1 MSLVQDVLSCR
12 CNNHFTGEVY
22 SCGGFMGVKM
32 SGYIKSKY
40 FRQSILAFTGIP
52 LLVWIMGNLPDRTL
66 LKDIISG
73 MAILAFWQMIGQ
85 FFLARTNRVAVED
98 LTMSNVVKYHK
109 IIGYIFVTGLLVHP
123 ILLVVPRFF
132 ESGVSPGDAFLT
144 IITTF
149 TSQGVVLGII
159 AWCLMLTLGITSLAR
174 NILPMRYTTWR
185 IFHGILAM
193 MFISI
198 AAWHVIDLGRHSTL
212 TMSILIAV
220 LTACGVLL
228 LLKTYTSNFFK
239 KGATR

>member
-1 MSLVQDVLSCR
+1 
-12 CNNHFTGEVY
+12 
-22 SCGGFMGVKM
+22 M

-52 LLVWIMGNLPDRTL
+52 LLVWTMGNLPDRTL

-109 IIGYIFVTGLLVHP
+109 IIGYIFIIGLLVHP
-123 ILLVVPRFF
+123 VLLVVPRFF
-132 ESGVSPGDAFLT
+132 ESGVSPVDAFLT

-174 NILPMRYTTWR
+174 EKLPMRYTTWR
-185 IFHGILAM
+185 FFHGILAM

-198 AAWHVIDLGRHSTL
+198 AAWHVIDLGRHSTR
-212 TMSILIAV
+212 TMSTLITV
-220 LTACGVLL
+220 LTAVGVLL
-228 LLKTYTSNFFK
+228 LLKSYASKYFK

>member
-1 MSLVQDVLSCR
+1 
-12 CNNHFTGEVY
+12 
-22 SCGGFMGVKM
+22 
-32 SGYIKSKY
+32 
-40 FRQSILAFTGIP
+40 
-52 LLVWIMGNLPDRTL
+52 
-66 LKDIISG
+66 
-73 MAILAFWQMIGQ
+73 
-85 FFLARTNRVAVED
+85 
-98 LTMSNVVKYHK
+98 
-109 IIGYIFVTGLLVHP
+109 
-123 ILLVVPRFF
+123 
-132 ESGVSPGDAFLT
+132 
-144 IITTF
+144 
-149 TSQGVVLGII
+149 
-159 AWCLMLTLGITSLAR
+159 MLTLGITSLAR